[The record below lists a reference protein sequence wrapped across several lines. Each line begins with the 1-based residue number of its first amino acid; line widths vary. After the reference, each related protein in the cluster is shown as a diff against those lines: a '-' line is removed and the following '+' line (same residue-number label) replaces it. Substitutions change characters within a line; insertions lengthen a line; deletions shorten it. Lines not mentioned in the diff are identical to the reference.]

1 MLLVTVTIVVPI
13 GIAVLSLVFTL
24 LFGAFNYW
32 SVGRHELAI
41 KKLRAVEHDLITQIN
56 AEKKN
61 Q

>member
-1 MLLVTVTIVVPI
+1 VPI